1 MYSISLGYI
10 IRAYPKN
17 SSPPPH
23 THLYSFMSVFPM
35 LKTRV
40 GDKVIVLKAH
50 YHVNWNWLSFLEI
63 YTNEL
68 FVQNYKCSVSG
79 FDFTLPTL
87 KGKLTAT
94 LRLKIMYGD
103 GLYFCTIYRLRKNNM
118 HLILYLY
125 AWLTQEKQ
133 EENKT
138 WDDQF
143 SEIYTIFTEG
153 DLHWKKKKKHA
164 TKVSWSN

>member
-1 MYSISLGYI
+1 MVNSSFYNS
-10 IRAYPKN
+10 KN
-17 SSPPPH
+17 SQASSIFYVVKNIQILWILKHFKWVSIVSFTTSVIFHWGRKACVQHQPWLYNKSLSPKFKSPPH

-63 YTNEL
+63 YTDEL
-68 FVQNYKCSVSG
+68 FVQNYRCSVSG

-94 LRLKIMYGD
+94 FRLKIMYGD
-103 GLYFCTIYRLRKNNM
+103 GLYFLY
-118 HLILYLY
+118 HL
-125 AWLTQEKQ
+125 QV
-133 EENKT
+133 
-138 WDDQF
+138 
-143 SEIYTIFTEG
+143 
-153 DLHWKKKKKHA
+153 KKK
-164 TKVSWSN
+164 